1 MATDLMGFLKF
12 SDGTMG
18 SFLAEGAT
26 ESTATAMNTGGNGI
40 NQVSGVAAG
49 QAFNGKVA
57 VAGLIIAQT
66 DSASTGKF
74 SYGYLLGPDGKIVT
88 ILQGGDHQTAGLMPM
103 KPTRLSPGFV
113 LKGAWD
119 ALADAAQP
127 AHLSVE
133 CTDGTSDVFLA
144 GSVADTPT
152 ELVNKDGNGIG
163 KALVGKTIL
172 KCFCTYSASNG
183 VNDDGGGFGAIY
195 IQSSD
200 GQLKLCIPPGKG
212 GGENPTPWM
221 SGYGTRILQNDV
233 AYVNSG
239 V

>member
-1 MATDLMGFLKF
+1 MGFLKF

-57 VAGLIIAQT
+57 IAGVVIAQT
-66 DSASTGKF
+66 DSATTGKF
-74 SYGYLLGPDGKIVT
+74 SYAYLMGPDGKILTV
-88 ILQGGDHQTAGLMPM
+88 LQGGDHNTGGLQPM
-103 KPTRLSPGFV
+103 KPTRLVPGVV

-127 AHLSVE
+127 ANLSIE
-133 CTDGTSDVFLA
+133 CTDGTSDVFSVA
-144 GSVADTPT
+144 SVADTPT

-172 KCFCTYSASNG
+172 KCFGTYAATNG
-183 VNDDGGGFGAIY
+183 LNDDGGGFGALY

-200 GQLKLCIPPGKG
+200 GQLKLCIPPSKG
-212 GGENPTPWM
+212 GGDPNPTAWQ
-221 SGYGTRILQNDV
+221 SGFGTRILQNDV